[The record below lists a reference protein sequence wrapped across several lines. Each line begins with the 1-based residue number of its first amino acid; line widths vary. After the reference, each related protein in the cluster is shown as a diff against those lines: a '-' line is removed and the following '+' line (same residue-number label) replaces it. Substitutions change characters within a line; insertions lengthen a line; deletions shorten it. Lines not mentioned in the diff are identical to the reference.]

1 MSWDHLCRR
10 KRVRAQKVL
19 AQGAM
24 TAAAA
29 SFLACSAAS
38 TALCAASSLRN
49 LQRATK
55 PLMCACGATN
65 SAQVTVLHLKATTAE
80 GKGLS
85 TAQNAMVLPSME
97 LKVRLNRAQ
106 TLSLLGLMSAYLQ
119 PD

>member
-1 MSWDHLCRR
+1 M
-10 KRVRAQKVL
+10 RAQKVR

-38 TALCAASSLRN
+38 TALCAARSLRN

-55 PLMCACGATN
+55 PLMCACEATHP
-65 SAQVTVLHLKATTAE
+65 AQVTVLHLKARAAE

-85 TAQNAMVLPSME
+85 AAQHATGLHSHAAEKNES
-97 LKVRLNRAQ
+97 AQ
-106 TLSLLGLMSAYLQ
+106 SSNPESARSVERI
-119 PD
+119 PAA